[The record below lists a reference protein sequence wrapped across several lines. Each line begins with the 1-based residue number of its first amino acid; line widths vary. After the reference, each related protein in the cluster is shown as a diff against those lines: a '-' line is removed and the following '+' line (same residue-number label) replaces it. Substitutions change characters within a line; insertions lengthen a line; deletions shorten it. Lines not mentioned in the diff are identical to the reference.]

1 MPELFALHSISGEVI
16 FPGPGPACVRAV
28 VVQLDGGTDGGQTW
42 GPGVALVWPN
52 GRTAKIN
59 LRLEDRQF
67 GVYGGDG
74 LRITGGPIA
83 RERPETVRI
92 ILDTDHV
99 YFQAKTGERWRLI
112 DKQSRNGLSGD
123 PVALRLGKL
132 AENGA
137 WQDFSGESGAKGQSA
152 YRDLRMLGK

>member
-1 MPELFALHSISGEVI
+1 MSRVL
-16 FPGPGPACVRAV
+16 
-28 VVQLDGGTDGGQTW
+28 
-42 GPGVALVWPN
+42 
-52 GRTAKIN
+52 N

-67 GVYGGDG
+67 GVFGGDG

-112 DKQSRNGLSGD
+112 DKQSRNDLSGD

-132 AENGA
+132 AENGG
-137 WQDFSGESGAKGQSA
+137 WQDFSGESGGKGQSA
-152 YRDLRMLGK
+152 YRDLRVLGK